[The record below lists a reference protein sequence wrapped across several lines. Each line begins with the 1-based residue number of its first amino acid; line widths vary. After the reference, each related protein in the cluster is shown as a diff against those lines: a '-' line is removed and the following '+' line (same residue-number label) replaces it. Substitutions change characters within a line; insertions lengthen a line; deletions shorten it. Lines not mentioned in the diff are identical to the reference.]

1 MKAIDMIWAIDD
13 DDDDDDGFIIF
24 IFSILNHDKLISLN
38 VNATAAATFQVSNF
52 PSCYGI

>member
-1 MKAIDMIWAIDD
+1 MKAIDMIWAID

-38 VNATAAATFQVSNF
+38 MNATAAATFQVSNF